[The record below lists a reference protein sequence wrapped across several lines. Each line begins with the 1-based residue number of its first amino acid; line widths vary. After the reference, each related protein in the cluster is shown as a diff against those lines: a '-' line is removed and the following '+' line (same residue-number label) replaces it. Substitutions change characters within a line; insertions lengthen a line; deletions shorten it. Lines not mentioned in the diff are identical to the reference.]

1 LPPDSTAK
9 GPIRTRFGL
18 NTPQIGSD
26 LSHFAS
32 SREDLIMN
40 DHFRC
45 RHGVLIGWTHDDEA
59 GNTNFCEDCAEEWQN
74 GGRVE
79 VTVR

>member
-1 LPPDSTAK
+1 
-9 GPIRTRFGL
+9 
-18 NTPQIGSD
+18 
-26 LSHFAS
+26 
-32 SREDLIMN
+32 MN